1 MTHSILRSQFTEN
14 VFRKAE
20 NCEHSRVLL
29 LFLFTLNVRKQ
40 DIKHGGKRR
49 KFSNQ
54 PQRERAISEKRGKRR
69 QDTDISEGRIQ
80 TEKKI
85 QTWRKEKAGLRLGV
99 KKKAGVKEK
108 AGFRLGGT
116 RRWDPN
122 WEEGQGRIQ
131 TGRKDK
137 AGSRLGGKTRQGPDW
152 EEREGKIQ
160 VGRGH

>member
-40 DIKHGGKRR
+40 GIKHGGKRR

-54 PQRERAISEKRGKRR
+54 PQRERAISKERGKRR
-69 QDTDISEGRIQ
+69 QDTDISGKEDPDLEEREGRI
-80 TEKKI
+80 K
-85 QTWRKEKAGLRLGV
+85 TWRKEKAGLRLGV

-108 AGFRLGGT
+108 AGFRLG
-116 RRWDPN
+116 
-122 WEEGQGRIQ
+122 
-131 TGRKDK
+131 
-137 AGSRLGGKTRQGPDW
+137 
-152 EEREGKIQ
+152 
-160 VGRGH
+160 